1 MNSAEQVIDLIQ
13 LGEGLTLENNE
24 TEITVMLLCYLF
36 YLLFVSFD
44 FMHNLLILVCICF
57 FQLIDILVRLT

>member
-24 TEITVMLLCYLF
+24 TEITVMLLCYL
-36 YLLFVSFD
+36 LFVSFD